1 MDLVNMKSPPPKKTE
16 GDVCCDPSSGP
27 AYPYGLQL
35 RLGDDELKKLGI
47 TELPKVG
54 ATFHLIAAVEVV
66 SVSDYDSKDGGD
78 HSSVEYQITDMALAA
93 PEKPSA
99 RAAKLYPSM
108 RS

>member
-1 MDLVNMKSPPPKKTE
+1 MKSPPPKKSET
-16 GDVCCDPSSGP
+16 GACCDAPSGS
-27 AYPYGLQL
+27 AYPYGLVL

-47 TELPKVG
+47 TDLPKVG
-54 ATFHLIAAVEVV
+54 AELHLIAKVEVV

-78 HSSVEYQITDMALAA
+78 HESVEYQITDMALAP

-99 RAAKLYPSM
+99 KAARLFPSM